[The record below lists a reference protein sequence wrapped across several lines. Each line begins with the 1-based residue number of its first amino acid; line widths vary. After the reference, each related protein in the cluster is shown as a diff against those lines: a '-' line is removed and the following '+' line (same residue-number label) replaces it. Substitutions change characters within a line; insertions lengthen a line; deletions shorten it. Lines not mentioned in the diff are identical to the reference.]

1 MRNSTQIEWT
11 DSTWNPTTGCTQ
23 VSAGCDH
30 CYALVLARTRL
41 ADGYLKRL
49 PVVQSEVNVADPFA
63 VRVWEERL
71 SQPARW
77 TDARRIF
84 VNSMSDLFHRDI
96 PESFVRRIFEVMLG
110 VDRHIYQVLTKRP
123 GRAVRFFDRNQDL
136 FPNGCVPAHIWM
148 GTSVENQAAAHRV
161 SHLRSLP
168 AVVRFLS
175 CEPLLGP
182 LSLDLNGIHWVIA
195 GGESG
200 ADFRALDLEWAR
212 SIREQCLDA
221 GVAFFFKQVG
231 GRTPKSGGRMLD
243 GQIYD
248 AYPDFDSIT
257 SQSGQLVG
265 TAA

>member
-23 VSAGCDH
+23 VSAGCDR

-49 PVVQSEVNVADPFA
+49 PVVQSEVNLGDPFA

-77 TDARRIF
+77 SDARRIF

-96 PESFVRRIFEVMLG
+96 PEPFVRRVFEVMLR

-123 GRAVRFFDRNQDL
+123 SRALRFFERNLDL
-136 FPNGCVPAHIWM
+136 FPHGYVPAHIWM
-148 GTSVENQAAAHRV
+148 GTSVEDHEAEHRV
-161 SHLRSLP
+161 SHLRRLP

-200 ADFRALDLEWAR
+200 ADFRPLNLEWVR
-212 SIREQCLDA
+212 SIREQCSEA

-248 AYPDFDSIT
+248 AYPDLDVIT
-257 SQSGQLVG
+257 AQCGELVE